1 MRFTRICSKRELNVT
16 DKTQIPIRPECL
28 RPADDLW
35 AQPTGEEV
43 REVLRRAGLTGTA
56 AARLLGMKGATGRG
70 IRRYTGGEA
79 PIPYPSWAL
88 LCDVAGLER
97 IWRGEN
103 AAVDQKAVDADRA
116 APGQNG
122 LLLESIE
129 LAERQID
136 SVWSG
141 KVPASVAS
149 IGECRD
155 ALIRI
160 RQAEHAV
167 TMLGK
172 THNIPAQLKQRIA
185 EAQEKLK
192 VITSWTDLA

>member
-1 MRFTRICSKRELNVT
+1 
-16 DKTQIPIRPECL
+16 
-28 RPADDLW
+28 
-35 AQPTGEEV
+35 
-43 REVLRRAGLTGTA
+43 
-56 AARLLGMKGATGRG
+56 MKGATGRG

-97 IWRGEN
+97 IWRGETPVADQDTN
-103 AAVDQKAVDADRA
+103 AADPAKQGQDGALVDSIQQAERWI
-116 APGQNG
+116 
-122 LLLESIE
+122 ESI
-129 LAERQID
+129 
-136 SVWSG
+136 WSG
-141 KVPASVAS
+141 KVPASVGS
-149 IGECRD
+149 IAECRD

-172 THNIPAQLKQRIA
+172 AHNIPTQLKQRIA

-192 VITSWTDLA
+192 VINAWTDLG